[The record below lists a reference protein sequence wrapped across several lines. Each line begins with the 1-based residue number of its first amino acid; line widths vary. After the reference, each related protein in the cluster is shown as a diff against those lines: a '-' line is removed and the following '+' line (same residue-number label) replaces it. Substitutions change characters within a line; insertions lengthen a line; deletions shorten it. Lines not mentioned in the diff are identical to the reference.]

1 MSDDSPYL
9 FERLGDLPVHEHN
22 AHRHEYDFPNPI
34 FQRWVEAFLSNVHS
48 YFESLA
54 ALYIGKRLIGSH
66 IKSLEIQRYF
76 QQEKDRFQL

>member
-9 FERLGDLPVHEHN
+9 SERLGNLPLHKHN
-22 AHRHEYDFPNPI
+22 ADRHEYDFPDPI
-34 FQRWVEAFLSNVHS
+34 LQRWVDAFLSNVHS

-76 QQEKDRFQL
+76 QQEKDGFQL